1 MKKIFITI
9 TGCNH
14 YLGYGVFRRKMEL
27 VLRKEPDNDY
37 DKEAIRAEIPGI
49 GKVGY
54 VANSTH
60 TVLGDTC
67 SAGRIYDKIGKKAHA
82 KVVLVTERGIVA
94 RVKREK

>member
-60 TVLGDTC
+60 TVLGAPAAPDGSTTK
-67 SAGRIYDKIGKKAHA
+67 SGKRPMLRWFWSPNGA
-82 KVVLVTERGIVA
+82 
-94 RVKREK
+94 

>member
-14 YLGYGVFRRKMEL
+14 YLGYGLFRRKMEL
-27 VLRKEPDNDY
+27 VLCKEPDNEY
-37 DKEAIRAEIPGI
+37 DHEAIRVEIPGI

-54 VANSTH
+54 VANSPH

-67 SAGRIYDKIGKKAHA
+67 SAGRLYDKIGRKAHA
-82 KVVLVTERGIVA
+82 RVELITDRGVVA
-94 RVKREK
+94 RVKG

>member
-14 YLGYGVFRRKMEL
+14 YMGYGVFRRKMEL
-27 VLRKEPDNDY
+27 VLRKEPDNEY
-37 DKEAIRAEIPGI
+37 DHEAIRAELPGI

-67 SAGRIYDKIGKKAHA
+67 SAGRIYDKISKKAHA
-82 KVVLVTERGIVA
+82 KVVLITDRGVVA
-94 RVKREK
+94 RVKG